1 MRMISKLLAATILAA
16 STTAAS
22 ASDDSH
28 YVVVGHF
35 SQDTGA
41 IPRLT
46 RMAPRIFDDM
56 MQNGMKF
63 GDQVTFIGTQA
74 APDAWIADFTLS
86 AKAGRARPEHLADFL
101 NQRLA
106 DFATVD
112 APADG
117 SELWWTLDQITNQ
130 TVCASRATHIYI
142 ITNGFS
148 ASEETADGQIYGA
161 GVFPS
166 SLEGCHVTMVGLAS
180 YAPSGTSLN
189 QRRSLEHMFELAIT
203 RGGAASYGVLN

>member
-1 MRMISKLLAATILAA
+1 MRMISKLLAATVLAA

-22 ASDDSH
+22 ASDGSH
-28 YVVVGHF
+28 YVVLGHF

-41 IPRLT
+41 IPRLN
-46 RMAPRIFDDM
+46 RMAPRIFDKM
-56 MQNGMKF
+56 MQDGLKF
-63 GDQVTFIGTQA
+63 GDQVTFMGTQA
-74 APDAWIADFTLS
+74 APDDWFSDFTLS
-86 AKAGRARPEHLADFL
+86 AKAGRARPEHLAEFL
-101 NQRLA
+101 EQRLA
-106 DFATVD
+106 DFAAID

-117 SELWWTLDQITNQ
+117 SELWWTLDQMVNHTD
-130 TVCASRATHIYI
+130 CASRETHIFV

-161 GVFPS
+161 GVFPG
-166 SLEGCHVTMVGLAS
+166 SLDQCHVTMVGLAA

-203 RGGAASYGVLN
+203 QGGAASYGVLN